1 MGVIV
6 FCASTGSLSGLKQ
19 AAPMDRAKRLFE
31 DVNADPT
38 VLHAESPGAVP
49 LEGPLAGSTPLT
61 GRQAELVNRQ
71 ATRLDTRRI
80 GHSEASPTNQTRRTA
95 L

>member
-1 MGVIV
+1 
-6 FCASTGSLSGLKQ
+6 
-19 AAPMDRAKRLFE
+19 MDRAKRLPN
-31 DVNADPT
+31 DGIGGPYRTALGT
-38 VLHAESPGAVP
+38 PGAVP

-61 GRQAELVNRQ
+61 GRQAELVNRL

-80 GHSEASPTNQTRRTA
+80 RNSVASPTNQTRRTA